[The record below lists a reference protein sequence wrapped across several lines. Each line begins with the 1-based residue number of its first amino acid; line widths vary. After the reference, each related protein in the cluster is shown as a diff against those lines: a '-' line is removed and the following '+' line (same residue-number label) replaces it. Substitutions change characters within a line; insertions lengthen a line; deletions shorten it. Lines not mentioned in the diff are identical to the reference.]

1 MQMKRGSIWIAL
13 TWLITTWLQSLW
25 PIPRRERCVQASR
38 GTALR
43 NIGASTGRL
52 QLLMALAQ
60 GLQRSN
66 TCDL

>member
-1 MQMKRGSIWIAL
+1 MKRGSIWIAL
-13 TWLITTWLQSLW
+13 TCLITTWLQSLW

-52 QLLMALAQ
+52 QLLIALVQ